1 MKHAYSIK
9 GMTCTGC
16 LTTVKNRLVNVSGIT
31 DVAVSLAS
39 PQAVITMNSH
49 IPLTVLQDAL
59 GSDKYIISA
68 YTPPAVA
75 VSDAAVADEKPAS
88 IYPILLIAGY
98 ITGISFLSAV
108 SVNGTPDMM
117 KWMQLFMAGFFI
129 VFSGFKLL
137 NIHAFA
143 DGYATYDV
151 LASRWHGYGYIYPFM
166 ELGLGIAYLTGFAPV
181 VTNAITLI
189 VMVISTTGVA
199 LSLSRRKNIQCA
211 CLGTI
216 IKLPLSSVTLTEDV
230 TMLVMSVVMLML
242 L

>member
-16 LTTVKNRLVNVSGIT
+16 LTTVKNRLANVSGII
-31 DVAVSLAS
+31 DAEVSLAS
-39 PQAVITMNSH
+39 PQAVITMSHH
-49 IPLTVLQDAL
+49 IPLGELQDAL
-59 GSDKYIISA
+59 KSDKYIISE

-75 VSDAAVADEKPAS
+75 ESNATVADEKPAS

-108 SVNGTPDMM
+108 TVNGTPNVM

-137 NIHAFA
+137 NIKAFA
-143 DGYATYDV
+143 DGYAMYDV
-151 LASRWHGYGYIYPFM
+151 IASRWHGYGYVYPFL
-166 ELGLGIAYLTGFAPV
+166 ELGLGIAYLMGFAPL
-181 VTNAITLI
+181 VTNAVTLI
-189 VMVISTTGVA
+189 VMIVSTIGVA
-199 LSLSRRKNIQCA
+199 LSLSRKRQIQCA

-216 IKLPLSSVTLTEDV
+216 IQLPLSSVTLTENV
-230 TMLVMSVVMLML
+230 TMLVMSAVMLVL
-242 L
+242 I